1 MFRNDSVLMNY
12 PAIYSDIAKGHFQ
25 LASFFVTSVIYSQE
39 TEALSKE
46 RILCPGCINSP
57 ISGTL

>member
-25 LASFFVTSVIYSQE
+25 LASFCMTSVIYSQE
-39 TEALSKE
+39 AEALSKE
-46 RILCPGCINSP
+46 RIHCPGFINSP
-57 ISGTL
+57 FLGTL